1 MISKKYFLIFS
12 FNLTILY
19 SYIYLFIG
27 SFHFGDLDILIEN
40 YSFSKDAL
48 IGYKIVQNNNE
59 FMLLQRLSFFNNS
72 LIYRFIDTFFDIGN
86 LFYTSILNSLI
97 ISYFFYKKRYSTYL
111 IFLPVFIPFA
121 VGVNKEIFLILA
133 FYITIKFLCVSI
145 QKKTILTYLYPF
157 ILLVLTR
164 IYFLP
169 LFFLTL
175 LASKFKLNLIIIF
188 YLLSSTVIALC
199 ISKFDFL
206 SNLPYFFMNKQESF
220 SYNFFNFIGL
230 PFLNQLL
237 YPVLNIFKLFYEPL
251 FYFNPIK
258 IYSFAQFYLLFL
270 FLINWIYVIRSKDLL
285 KIFIITVLF
294 ISLIPFVHFRYLL
307 PPLVVIILMVKK

>member
-1 MISKKYFLIFS
+1 
-12 FNLTILY
+12 
-19 SYIYLFIG
+19 
-27 SFHFGDLDILIEN
+27 
-40 YSFSKDAL
+40 
-48 IGYKIVQNNNE
+48 
-59 FMLLQRLSFFNNS
+59 
-72 LIYRFIDTFFDIGN
+72 
-86 LFYTSILNSLI
+86 
-97 ISYFFYKKRYSTYL
+97 
-111 IFLPVFIPFA
+111 
-121 VGVNKEIFLILA
+121 
-133 FYITIKFLCVSI
+133 
-145 QKKTILTYLYPF
+145 
-157 ILLVLTR
+157 
-164 IYFLP
+164 LP